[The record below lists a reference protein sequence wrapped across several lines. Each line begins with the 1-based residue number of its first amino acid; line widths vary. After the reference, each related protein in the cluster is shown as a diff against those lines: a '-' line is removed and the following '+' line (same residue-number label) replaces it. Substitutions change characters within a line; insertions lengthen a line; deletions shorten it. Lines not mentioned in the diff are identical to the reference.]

1 VSKKKLIHFQ
11 ENLIFPH
18 LFQLSY
24 KDLQSDFKLK
34 SGWKKGF
41 FMNQN
46 PVIVELGCGKGEYTV
61 GLAVQHP
68 DKNYIG
74 IDLKG
79 ARLWRG
85 CKSVEE
91 LNLKNAGFIR
101 TRVDNLEKLFGTL
114 EVDEIWITFPDPQP
128 GKERKRLTSPFFLDK
143 YKKVLKEEG
152 IIHLKTDDPDFFSY
166 TLETLKEGNHHILF
180 TTEDLYHSG
189 LKEDVTQ
196 IQTYYEKI
204 WLEKEKKI
212 CYLKFKLNRFDPE
225 RGT

>member
-18 LFQLSY
+18 LFQLTY
-24 KDLQSDFKLK
+24 KELQSDFKLK
-34 SGWKKGF
+34 SGWKDGF

-61 GLAVQHP
+61 GLAVKYP
-68 DKNYIG
+68 EKNFIG

-91 LNLKNAGFIR
+91 KNLKNAAFIR
-101 TRVDNLEKLFGTL
+101 TRVDNLEKLFGPA
-114 EVDEIWITFPDPQP
+114 EIDEIWITFPDPQP

-143 YKKVLKEEG
+143 YKKVMKEDG
-152 IIHLKTDDPDFFSY
+152 IIHLKTDNPLFFSY
-166 TLETLKEGNHHILF
+166 TREIIKKEDHQLLF
-180 TTEDLYHSG
+180 ATEDLYHLG
-189 LKEDVTQ
+189 REDDAIQ
-196 IQTYYEKI
+196 IKTYYENI

-212 CYLKFKLNRFDPE
+212 CFLRFRLNQLNK
-225 RGT
+225 TL